1 MNSLRVCVTK
11 KNGIEEVYYCKS
23 IEHNKGTTILTWT
36 ELGEIRLLD
45 EEVINITSELSARG
59 ETGVVLANP
68 QQDKFDN
75 EVFELK
81 QKALKFGDDTTLED
95 TLARFDD
102 YVSKTQ
108 RLFSSESSSEIREH
122 ISYIETVY
130 DMHEE
135 RAKSHPV
142 WKREVIADINEISNT
157 RPMTEADKTIVS
169 GSKNSLEIL
178 EREAAML
185 IAHIKISLMQG
196 KSLTKKLK
204 KKRGK

>member
-1 MNSLRVCVTK
+1 MDSLRVYVTK

-81 QKALKFGDDTTLED
+81 QKALKFEDDTTLED

-122 ISYIETVY
+122 ISYIEIVF

-169 GSKNSLEIL
+169 GSKNNLEIL